1 MRALIIGGLGYI
13 GSGLIEYYRSLG
25 GNGIEVDILD
35 KRFVPHVVTGLP
47 DNFRF
52 VQGDMKKSA
61 SLDPLLA
68 KRPDVVYL
76 LAAEVQAESS
86 INRETA
92 IWENNFEATVKVI
105 EKCPREARLV
115 FASTGNVFGGIDE
128 SQKYM
133 DLTEDDAP
141 RPKYPYA
148 ESKCAVEKY
157 LLDSKKNYVICR
169 FGTNYGYTPGIRFN
183 LVTNNFIKKA
193 LEGGTITVHGKGENF
208 RPTVCVK
215 DAVRAM
221 LFLSERKDVEG
232 QIYHVVCENFRIKDL
247 ARHISGIGRS
257 CKIEYIAKTI
267 PFSSYNLSSMKI
279 RSLGFEFEWNLQRA
293 MESMVEQFDCLRRS
307 P

>member
-105 EKCPREARLV
+105 EKCPPETRLI
-115 FASTGNVFGGIDE
+115 FASTGNVFGGVDE
-128 SQKYM
+128 SEKYM
-133 DLTEDDAP
+133 DLTEDDTP

-148 ESKCAVEKY
+148 ESKRAIEKH
-157 LLDSKKNYVICR
+157 LMDNRKNFTICR
-169 FGTNYGYTPGIRFN
+169 FGTNYGYTAGIRFN
-183 LVTNNFIKKA
+183 LVTNHFIRKA
-193 LEGGTITVHGKGENF
+193 LEGDTITIHGKGENF

-221 LFLSERKDVEG
+221 LFLSEKKEAEG
-232 QIYHVVCENFRIKDL
+232 QIYHVVCENFRIKEL
-247 ARHISGIGRS
+247 AHHISSISRS
-257 CKIEYIAKTI
+257 CKIEYIAKAV

-279 RSLGFEFEWNLQRA
+279 RSLGFEFEWSLQRA
-293 MESMVEQFDCLRRS
+293 MESMVEQFNCLRRS